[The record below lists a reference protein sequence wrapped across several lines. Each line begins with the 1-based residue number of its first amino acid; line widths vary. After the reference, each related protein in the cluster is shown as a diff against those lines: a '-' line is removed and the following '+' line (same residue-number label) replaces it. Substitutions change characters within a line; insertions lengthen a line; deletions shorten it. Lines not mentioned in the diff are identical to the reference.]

1 MALIPLSDWIDRF
14 GDLSSAAAP
23 ESNLESLR
31 IVVEDVDP
39 ARAAANEVAHVRPSR
54 RRWVGLWQ
62 RMFWRLRGRAG
73 RAA

>member
-14 GDLSSAAAP
+14 GDVSSRAAT
-23 ESNLESLR
+23 ESDLESLR

-39 ARAAANEVAHVRPSR
+39 ARASASDAAKVPRLR
-54 RRWVGLWQ
+54 RRWFGLWQ